1 MGIRACSSK
10 LKIALT
16 IDSAKISLSEGKYNK
31 FAPNGTGKSTIAR
44 AVLLGTN

>member
-1 MGIRACSSK
+1 MQF
-10 LKIALT
+10 KIKNCT
-16 IDSAKISLSEGKYNK
+16 NIDSAKISLSEGKLNIK